1 MSDQFD
7 TVNLAIRDHLIAH
20 HPQVAVSSMD
30 GVRLP
35 LGKVGGTRIWIRL
48 GVRPGQRAFM
58 RAMVAAS
65 ARPGEPMPAW
75 MSSLADAAARMSPAP
90 LRQVLEPAARE
101 LPNFDQLE
109 LLPPAG
115 FTEDKAWHWGPV
127 VYTYSSDPP
136 SMRAAG
142 RCVAALLDGI
152 RPLILAHVPGAATS
166 DGFRPPP
173 DPEPERGEAG

>member
-7 TVNLAIRDHLIAH
+7 TVNAAIRDHLIARY
-20 HPQVAVSSMD
+20 PQVAVSSMD
-30 GVRLP
+30 GLRLP
-35 LGKVGGTRIWIRL
+35 LGKVKGTRLWIRL
-48 GVRPGQRAFM
+48 GVRPGQRVLM

-65 ARPGEPMPAW
+65 AKPGDAVPAW
-75 MSSLADAAARMSPAP
+75 MVSMADAAARASPVP
-90 LRQVLEPAARE
+90 LRQALEPASRE
-101 LPNFDQLE
+101 LPNFDQFE

-142 RCVAALLDGI
+142 RCVAALLDAI
-152 RPLILAHVPGAATS
+152 RPLVLAHVPGAGDVLGAA
-166 DGFRPPP
+166 
-173 DPEPERGEAG
+173 DPG